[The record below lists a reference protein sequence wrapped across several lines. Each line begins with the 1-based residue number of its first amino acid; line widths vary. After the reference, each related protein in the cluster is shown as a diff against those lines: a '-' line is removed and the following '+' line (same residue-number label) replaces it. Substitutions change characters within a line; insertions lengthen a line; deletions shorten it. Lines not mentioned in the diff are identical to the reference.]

1 MINDSGIF
9 LLKNK
14 EPFDRQE
21 IFRVL
26 EEQYKGLSLASYK
39 LKMQCLLESGKI
51 ARVGRNLYCIPD
63 NQAPVYDY
71 EYSELAVIIQKL
83 IYERHP
89 FLEYR
94 IFELVQMNEFLNHQ
108 IAHNA
113 VFVFVEA
120 DLGDF
125 VFETLKEKF
134 PGKILLNPSVKE
146 YHLYWQDD
154 LIIIG
159 KLLTE
164 APKGKKAV
172 WHTCLE
178 KMLVDMTAEKVIKTT
193 FSEAEY
199 PGVLEQAFQ
208 KYIIELHDELKSK
221 LRDKSGRYAYA
232 IGLMTV
238 SISIIIF
245 SILGQLEII
254 DNSRLMV
261 LYLGGYLLFQIVIGI
276 VIFKQLLKKYE

>member
-1 MINDSGIF
+1 MT
-9 LLKNK
+9 K

-21 IFRVL
+21 LFRVL

-39 LKMQCLLESGKI
+39 LKMQRLLESGEN
-51 ARVGRNLYCIPD
+51 ARVGRN
-63 NQAPVYDY
+63 
-71 EYSELAVIIQKL
+71 
-83 IYERHP
+83 YERHP

-120 DLGDF
+120 DLGNF

-159 KLLTE
+159 KLPTE

-172 WHTCLE
+172 WYTCLE

-208 KYIIELHDELKSK
+208 KYIIDESQMFRYAKRRHVKDDILKIIQNQTGIK
-221 LRDKSGRYAYA
+221 LRTEK
-232 IGLMTV
+232 
-238 SISIIIF
+238 
-245 SILGQLEII
+245 
-254 DNSRLMV
+254 
-261 LYLGGYLLFQIVIGI
+261 
-276 VIFKQLLKKYE
+276 

>member
-1 MINDSGIF
+1 MNRKSAFLNKKCRYANGDDFMINDSGIF

-39 LKMQCLLESGKI
+39 LKMQRLLESGEI

-63 NQAPVYDY
+63 HQAPVYDY

-83 IYERHP
+83 ICERHL
-89 FLEYR
+89 FLEHR

-125 VFETLKEKF
+125 VFETLKEKY
-134 PGKILLNPSVKE
+134 PGKVLLNPSVKE

-154 LIIIG
+154 LIIVG

-208 KYIIELHDELKSK
+208 KYIIDESQMFRYAKRRHIKDDILKIIQSQTTIK
-221 LRDKSGRYAYA
+221 LRTEK
-232 IGLMTV
+232 
-238 SISIIIF
+238 
-245 SILGQLEII
+245 
-254 DNSRLMV
+254 
-261 LYLGGYLLFQIVIGI
+261 
-276 VIFKQLLKKYE
+276 

>member
-14 EPFDRQE
+14 EPFGRQE
-21 IFRVL
+21 LFRVL

-39 LKMQCLLESGKI
+39 LKMQRLLESGEI

-63 NQAPVYDY
+63 HQTPIYDY

-113 VFVFVEA
+113 
-120 DLGDF
+120 DF
-125 VFETLKEKF
+125 VF
-134 PGKILLNPSVKE
+134 I
-146 YHLYWQDD
+146 
-154 LIIIG
+154 
-159 KLLTE
+159 
-164 APKGKKAV
+164 
-172 WHTCLE
+172 
-178 KMLVDMTAEKVIKTT
+178 
-193 FSEAEY
+193 EAEY

-208 KYIIELHDELKSK
+208 KYVIDESQMFRYAKRRHIKDDILKIIQSQTTIK
-221 LRDKSGRYAYA
+221 LRTEK
-232 IGLMTV
+232 
-238 SISIIIF
+238 
-245 SILGQLEII
+245 
-254 DNSRLMV
+254 
-261 LYLGGYLLFQIVIGI
+261 
-276 VIFKQLLKKYE
+276 

>member
-1 MINDSGIF
+1 MNRKSAFSNKKCRCANGDDFMINDSGIF

-63 NQAPVYDY
+63 HQAPVYDY

-108 IAHNA
+108 IAHNT
-113 VFVFVEA
+113 VFVSVEA

-134 PGKILLNPSVKE
+134 PGKVLLNPSVKE

-208 KYIIELHDELKSK
+208 KYIIDESQMFRYAKRRHVKDDILKIIQNQTGIK
-221 LRDKSGRYAYA
+221 LRTEK
-232 IGLMTV
+232 
-238 SISIIIF
+238 
-245 SILGQLEII
+245 
-254 DNSRLMV
+254 
-261 LYLGGYLLFQIVIGI
+261 
-276 VIFKQLLKKYE
+276 

>member
-1 MINDSGIF
+1 MINESGIS

-21 IFRVL
+21 LFQVL
-26 EEQYKGLSLASYK
+26 EEQFKGLSQASYK
-39 LKMQCLLESGKI
+39 LKMQRLLESGQI
-51 ARVGRNLYCIPD
+51 ARAGRNLYCIPD
-63 NQAPVYDY
+63 NQVPIYY
-71 EYSELAVIIQKL
+71 YGYSELAAEVQKI
-83 IYERHP
+83 IYESHP

-108 IAHNA
+108 IAHNS
-113 VFVFVEA
+113 VFVYVEA

-178 KMLVDMTAEKVIKTT
+178 KMLVDMTAEKVIKAT
-193 FSEAEY
+193 FSESEY
-199 PGVLEQAFQ
+199 PEVLEQAFQ
-208 KYIIELHDELKSK
+208 KYIIDESQMFRYAKRRHVKDDILKIIQSQTTIK
-221 LRDKSGRYAYA
+221 LRTEK
-232 IGLMTV
+232 
-238 SISIIIF
+238 
-245 SILGQLEII
+245 
-254 DNSRLMV
+254 
-261 LYLGGYLLFQIVIGI
+261 
-276 VIFKQLLKKYE
+276 